1 MINTDD
7 HHFVIH
13 RFKKKE
19 RYMIKKTVHNYSR
32 KSALGL
38 YFVLLIA
45 IQSTYVQPVRVGLLA
60 WLTVDLRKKC
70 AAFLLSCNVPF
81 FENR

>member
-1 MINTDD
+1 MINTDNC
-7 HHFVIH
+7 HFVIH
-13 RFKKKE
+13 RFKKKGTLHD
-19 RYMIKKTVHNYSR
+19 KKTVHNYSR
-32 KSALGL
+32 KSVLGL

-45 IQSTYVQPVRVGLLA
+45 IQSMSNLCVLGS
-60 WLTVDLRKKC
+60 WLRIDIRKKC

>member
-45 IQSTYVQPVRVGLLA
+45 IQSTYVQPVRVG
-60 WLTVDLRKKC
+60 
-70 AAFLLSCNVPF
+70 
-81 FENR
+81 

>member
-1 MINTDD
+1 MINTDNC
-7 HHFVIH
+7 HFVIH

-32 KSALGL
+32 KSVLGL

-45 IQSTYVQPVRVGLLA
+45 IQSMSNLCVLG
-60 WLTVDLRKKC
+60 
-70 AAFLLSCNVPF
+70 S
-81 FENR
+81 